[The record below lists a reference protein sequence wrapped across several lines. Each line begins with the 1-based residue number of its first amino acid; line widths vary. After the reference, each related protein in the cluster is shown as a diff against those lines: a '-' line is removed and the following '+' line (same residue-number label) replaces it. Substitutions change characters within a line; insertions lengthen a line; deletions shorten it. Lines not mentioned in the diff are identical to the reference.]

1 MVKKLIAIA
10 ALVAMMMLFGCAQ
23 GQPSPSVDASS
34 GSVASTSAASTSA
47 ESTDAADVMSMTAAA
62 NDSTESVKA
71 AESFGISANGKQ
83 FEAQFADTNAARAL
97 AEQLQTGPVTVS
109 LHPYGGFE
117 QVGPLP
123 WALPESDEQI
133 TTSPGDI
140 MLYQGNQITIFTG
153 SNSWAYTPLGR
164 IEDASSDAL
173 REVFGGDA
181 MEITLS
187 LA

>member
-1 MVKKLIAIA
+1 
-10 ALVAMMMLFGCAQ
+10 
-23 GQPSPSVDASS
+23 
-34 GSVASTSAASTSA
+34 
-47 ESTDAADVMSMTAAA
+47 MSMTAAA

-71 AESFGISANGKQ
+71 AESFVISANGKQ
-83 FEAQFADTNAARAL
+83 LEVQLANTNAARAL
-97 AEQLQTGPVTVS
+97 AEHLQTEPVTVD

-153 SNSWAYTPLGR
+153 SNSWAYTPLGN
-164 IEDASSDAL
+164 IEGATSDTL
-173 REVFGGDA
+173 REVLGDDTV
-181 MEITLS
+181 EITLS

>member
-23 GQPSPSVDASS
+23 EQASPSADASPR
-34 GSVASTSAASTSA
+34 SVTSTSSSA
-47 ESTDAADVMSMTAAA
+47 VKSTDAAVAQSASAPA
-62 NDSTESVKA
+62 SDSTNSAEA
-71 AESFGISANGKQ
+71 AESFIISVNDKQ
-83 FEAQFADTNAARAL
+83 FEVRFANTNAAHAL
-97 AEQLQTGPVTVS
+97 AEQLHAGPVTVD

-117 QVGPLP
+117 QVGQLP

-133 TTSPGDI
+133 TTSPGDV

-164 IEDASSDAL
+164 IEDTTSDTL
-173 REVFGGDA
+173 REAFGNDVV
-181 MEITLS
+181 EITLS